1 MRFSE
6 QLRQLMSE
14 LKLSQA
20 DISKLTGIGKSS
32 ISQYISG
39 KNEPTKKRQRDIAQ
53 ALGVADDYF
62 SQPTLPLTTGEIPP
76 GTVINLPLGVAAT
89 LMGKSKA
96 WVAQGLQ
103 DGVFP
108 WGYAVKL
115 KNWSYYIS
123 SVKFTEFT
131 GIAVPQGMSKES

>member
-1 MRFSE
+1 MRFSQ

-39 KNEPTKKRQRDIAQ
+39 KNEPTKKRQKEIAQ

-62 SQPTLPLTTGEIPP
+62 DLLLTTTAKIQSD
-76 GTVINLPLGVAAT
+76 TVINLPIGVAAN

-115 KNWSYYIS
+115 KTWSYFIS

-131 GIAVPQGMSKES
+131 GIEVPQGMSKES